1 MALYDLNANMRLKAI
16 FVQNLR
22 KYRNHRG
29 ITQAKLAELC
39 NKDTSYIGQIEI
51 GARFPSMELIEK
63 IAEALQIK
71 PHLFFLDDAEEGMA
85 QIPPL
90 VNANGIPDSVKDELI
105 KRLNA
110 AVTKV
115 VRKTG

>member
-1 MALYDLNANMRLKAI
+1 MAFYDQNANMYLKAI

-22 KYRNHRG
+22 KYRNYRG

-39 NKDTSYIGQIEI
+39 DKDTSYIGQIEI

-63 IAEALQIK
+63 IAKALQIK
-71 PHLFFLDDAEEGMA
+71 PYLFFLDDSDEGME

-90 VNANGIPDSVKDELI
+90 VKADGIPDSVKDELI
-105 KRLNA
+105 KQLNIA
-110 AVTKV
+110 ITKV
-115 VRKTG
+115 VNKIS